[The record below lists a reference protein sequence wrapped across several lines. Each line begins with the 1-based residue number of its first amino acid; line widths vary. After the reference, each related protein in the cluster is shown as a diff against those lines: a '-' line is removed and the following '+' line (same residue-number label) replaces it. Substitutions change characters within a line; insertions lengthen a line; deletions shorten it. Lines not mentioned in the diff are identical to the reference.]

1 MNLNRLNI
9 TQYTW
14 IKGEMN
20 EPLTRNCMLV
30 LDHQNHLPDKNHY
43 AYISRQN
50 SQRIGRGG
58 IYLCM

>member
-1 MNLNRLNI
+1 MNLIQLNI
-9 TQYTW
+9 TQW

-20 EPLTRNCMLV
+20 EPLTGNCMLV
-30 LDHQNHLPDKNHY
+30 LDRQIHLPDAGHY